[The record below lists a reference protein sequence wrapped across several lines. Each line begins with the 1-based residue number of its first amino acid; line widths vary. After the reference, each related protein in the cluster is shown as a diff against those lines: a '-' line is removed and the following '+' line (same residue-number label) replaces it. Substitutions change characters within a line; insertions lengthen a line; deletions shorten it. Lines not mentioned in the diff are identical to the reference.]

1 MCDGG
6 VPDDD
11 AEETVVL
18 GSMRVLLCSSLIA
31 WGQVSSHPGTAAAGN
46 GNEAFILV
54 SADNEAGPIRG
65 ILGGASPW
73 WLGLLRGEKP
83 MEVRHSAS
91 STPNNDQ
98 LGGRVGRI
106 AGDSVSRHTRPDV
119 VSVRSDADDRQA
131 ADLMLRRK

>member
-1 MCDGG
+1 
-6 VPDDD
+6 
-11 AEETVVL
+11 
-18 GSMRVLLCSSLIA
+18 
-31 WGQVSSHPGTAAAGN
+31 
-46 GNEAFILV
+46 
-54 SADNEAGPIRG
+54 
-65 ILGGASPW
+65 
-73 WLGLLRGEKP
+73 